1 MSGARRSAEHV
12 AAVCDTAALPCAVI
26 GGVYRCVSDSSVWVR
41 WLQSDTMSSKGG
53 GTALT
58 RRNYRL
64 ASDMDKPRST
74 GMNAQSLQHSCPPIG
89 LSESAVPLP
98 GIVNEKLLSDYLHH
112 VFPSTKQGPTV
123 ASLR

>member
-1 MSGARRSAEHV
+1 MTQRGQEMFMSDARRSPEHV

-26 GGVYRCVSDSSVWVR
+26 GHDDGGGVYRCVSGSSVWVR

-74 GMNAQSLQHSCPPIG
+74 GMNAQSLPHEPIAPALRLVC
-89 LSESAVPLP
+89 LSQ
-98 GIVNEKLLSDYLHH
+98 LSLCQ
-112 VFPSTKQGPTV
+112 VS
-123 ASLR
+123 

>member
-1 MSGARRSAEHV
+1 MPGALLNMWLLF
-12 AAVCDTAALPCAVI
+12 ALSCAVI
-26 GGVYRCVSDSSVWVR
+26 GQHDGDGVYRCVSGSSVWVR

-74 GMNAQSLQHSCPPIG
+74 GMNAQSLEHEPITSALQLVC
-89 LSESAVPLP
+89 LSQ
-98 GIVNEKLLSDYLHH
+98 LSLCQ
-112 VFPSTKQGPTV
+112 VS
-123 ASLR
+123 